1 MASEDQLKAFREIA
15 MNLYLGRPTVTPYY
29 RSKLKTHKTLLQSL
43 ADRSVDNK
51 DVKSLLR
58 RHPEAISLILKPHWK
73 DNGRRIRS
81 GEKNH
86 TRSNET
92 PTEWTKRYA
101 RPRNEYRNLWRTA
114 NICRICTSP
123 KTRRAP
129 HWIRTDLRQ
138 TLEKEVTAR
147 HAHFSTQEEKDMD
160 QVLISLLYIFYK
172 KKDTKPPKPV
182 TNNFYM
188 YLCILLYNKHK
199 QNKYRSGFFF

>member
-1 MASEDQLKAFREIA
+1 MSQRTKHHELFLRFLYEANVQQKKELVKMASEDQLKAFREIA

-92 PTEWTKRYA
+92 LTE
-101 RPRNEYRNLWRTA
+101 
-114 NICRICTSP
+114 
-123 KTRRAP
+123 
-129 HWIRTDLRQ
+129 
-138 TLEKEVTAR
+138 
-147 HAHFSTQEEKDMD
+147 
-160 QVLISLLYIFYK
+160 
-172 KKDTKPPKPV
+172 
-182 TNNFYM
+182 
-188 YLCILLYNKHK
+188 
-199 QNKYRSGFFF
+199 